1 MYLTNL
7 CLTIF
12 SYFLLLLFYLQ
23 IASPEAAGFVS
34 GQLIDVKFL
43 GKNDKVRLDFLF
55 GRTFKTVKKI
65 IFFSAYWRFLYIITI
80 LID

>member
-1 MYLTNL
+1 MYQTNFRLTV
-7 CLTIF
+7 F

-43 GKNDKVRLDFLF
+43 GKNDKVRLGFLI
-55 GRTFKTVKKI
+55 GRTFKKLKKSS
-65 IFFSAYWRFLYIITI
+65 FFLYTEDFFI
-80 LID
+80 